1 MLEFLKDKQAIDIKY
16 KVVKIQGDELKRA
29 TDIVKS
35 WDIGLF
41 ILNMLIT
48 VYFIIHEFFLSDW

>member
-35 WDIGLF
+35 
-41 ILNMLIT
+41 
-48 VYFIIHEFFLSDW
+48 